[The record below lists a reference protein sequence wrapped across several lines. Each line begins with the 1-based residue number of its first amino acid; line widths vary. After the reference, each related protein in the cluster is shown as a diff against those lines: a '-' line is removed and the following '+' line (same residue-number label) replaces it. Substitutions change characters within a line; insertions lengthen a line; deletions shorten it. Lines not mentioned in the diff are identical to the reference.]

1 MSVMVRNNVNVLGE
15 GQRAMIFMHGFGCDQ
30 NVWRHVSPSFEKDWR
45 IVLFDHV
52 GAGKSDLSQYDA
64 DKYATLQGYAD
75 DLIEIVRELKLEQP
89 VVIGH
94 SVSAMIAVLAA
105 NKEPAMFSG
114 LVLIG
119 PSPSFLNDGDYQGG
133 FERKD
138 IEDLLAAM
146 DDNFFGW
153 SSMITPVI
161 MGNPDR
167 PELAG
172 ELGESFCRTDPTI
185 ARHFARVTFLSDSRE
200 DLGKVTIPSLILQC
214 SADAL
219 APLGVGEYLNQRIHG
234 STLALLKATGHCP
247 HLSEPAE
254 VIAVTQNWLDAS
266 IKHVDP
272 VGFPAA

>member
-1 MSVMVRNNVNVLGE
+1 MSVISRNNVKVSGKGE
-15 GQRAMIFMHGFGCDQ
+15 RALVFMHGFGCDQ
-30 NVWRHVSPSFEKDWR
+30 NVWRDVSPAFEGEWR
-45 IVLFDHV
+45 TVLFDHI
-52 GAGKSDLSQYDA
+52 GAGKSDLSCYDR
-64 DKYATLQGYAD
+64 DKYSSLQGYAD
-75 DLIEIVRELKLEQP
+75 DLIEIVRELGLRD
-89 VVIGH
+89 VVVVGH

-105 NKEPAMFSG
+105 VKEPGMFSR

-119 PSPSFLNDGDYQGG
+119 PSPCFLNDGDYPGG

-146 DDNFFGW
+146 DNNFFGW

-172 ELGESFCRTDPTI
+172 ELSESFCRTDPTI
-185 ARHFARVTFLSDSRE
+185 ARHFARVTFLADNRGE
-200 DLGKVTIPSLILQC
+200 LEKLTVPSLSMQC

-219 APLGVGEYLNQRIHG
+219 APLGVGDYLHQHLRG
-234 STLALLKATGHCP
+234 STLNVLSATGHCP

-254 VIAVTQNWLDAS
+254 VVAGIKAWLVS
-266 IKHVDP
+266 
-272 VGFPAA
+272 

>member
-1 MSVMVRNNVNVLGE
+1 MSVISRYNVKVSGKGE
-15 GQRAMIFMHGFGCDQ
+15 RALVFMHGFGCDQ
-30 NVWRHVSPSFEKDWR
+30 NVWRDVSPAFEGEWR
-45 IVLFDHV
+45 TVLFDHI
-52 GAGKSDLSQYDA
+52 GAGKSDLSCYDR
-64 DKYATLQGYAD
+64 DKYSSLQGYAD
-75 DLIEIVRELKLEQP
+75 DLIAIVRELGLRE
-89 VVIGH
+89 VVVVGH

-105 NKEPAMFSG
+105 VKEPGLFSR

-119 PSPSFLNDGDYQGG
+119 PSPCFLNDGDYQGG

-146 DDNFFGW
+146 DSNFFGW

-172 ELGESFCRTDPTI
+172 ELSESFCRTDPTI
-185 ARHFARVTFLSDSRE
+185 ARHFARVTFLADNRGE
-200 DLGKVTIPSLILQC
+200 LEKLTVPSLIMQC

-219 APLGVGEYLNQRIHG
+219 APLGVGDYLHQHLRG
-234 STLALLKATGHCP
+234 STLNVLNATGHCP

-254 VIAVTQNWLDAS
+254 VVAGIKAWLVS
-266 IKHVDP
+266 
-272 VGFPAA
+272 